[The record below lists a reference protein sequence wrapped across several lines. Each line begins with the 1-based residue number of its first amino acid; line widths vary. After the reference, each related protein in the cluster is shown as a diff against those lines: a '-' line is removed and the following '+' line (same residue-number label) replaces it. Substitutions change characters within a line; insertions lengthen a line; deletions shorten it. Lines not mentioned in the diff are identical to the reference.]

1 MGEPART
8 GQAFLNRRPPQG
20 RQICNGHVQSSP
32 GSFYSRLATAGYA
45 YGGEATALRM
55 VTDYL

>member
-1 MGEPART
+1 M
-8 GQAFLNRRPPQG
+8 
-20 RQICNGHVQSSP
+20 CNGHVQSSP
-32 GSFYSRLATAGYA
+32 GSFDSRLATAGYT